1 MEVPIT
7 EIMKRLA
14 LNSIVY
20 ALGEYERTDLCA
32 LSRKKRV
39 RASNAT
45 WSLFKLAIDTLVGR
59 PVDCEDPPT
68 KLEAVDLLQQLV
80 FEIPNTLSDASKQ
93 IAKDAITVVIAL
105 LRDEQPGGF
114 VN

>member
-1 MEVPIT
+1 MDFAIT
-7 EIMKRLA
+7 DVIRRLA
-14 LNSIVY
+14 LNSIVF
-20 ALGEYERTDLCA
+20 ALGEYERTDLWTFT
-32 LSRKKRV
+32 RQKRAK
-39 RASNAT
+39 ASNAT

-59 PVDCEDPPT
+59 PVEVDDPLT

-80 FEIPNTLSDASKQ
+80 FEIPNNLSDASKQ

-105 LRDEQPGGF
+105 LPDKQPGGF